1 MGLRELKNQILYEI
15 KKMEEFPS
23 EIQEIEPSETIEAKL
38 EKDTPGVLE
47 PYKRIELVRDVKQEI
62 KPSEIAEKKL
72 EKDTPESLELD
83 KKIKLAKDI
92 KQVLKS
98 VVHHLEPEYFPQ
110 KSYYPLKDAS
120 RLFNKFDVKRVSEK
134 SKIKVYK
141 EYNIPTGLK
150 LKFGVVKKYSEED
163 KPKEDFVYQPEVE
176 KSLESV
182 IKKDVFTIKGMP
194 EYIKKENEVKKD
206 INNQNEGIGP
216 IIDKK
221 KEMEMTKKGES
232 KDNSESQMDEKENT
246 TKKDNINYDI

>member
-1 MGLRELKNQILYEI
+1 MGLRKLKNQILYEI
-15 KKMEEFPS
+15 KKIEEFPS

-47 PYKRIELVRDVKQEI
+47 PDKKIELARDVKQEI

-72 EKDTPESLELD
+72 EKDMPESLELD

-98 VVHHLEPEYFPQ
+98 VVRRLEPEYSLQ

-120 RLFNKFDVKRVSEK
+120 RLFNKFDVKRFSEK
-134 SKIKVYK
+134 SATRTYK
-141 EYNIPTGLK
+141 KYKIPTGLK
-150 LKFGVVKKYSEED
+150 SKFGIIKKYSEED
-163 KPKEDFVYQPEVE
+163 KQKEGFVYQPEIE
-176 KSLESV
+176 KFLESV
-182 IKKDVFTIKGMP
+182 VKKDVFTIKGMP
-194 EYIKKENEVKKD
+194 ERVKKENGVKKGV
-206 INNQNEGIGP
+206 NSQNEGIGE

-221 KEMEMTKKGES
+221 KDREITERGEN